1 MAYLQNFVER
11 IRNSGS
17 LRGVERIRGALSNKL
32 VSWDCLR
39 ILGGEHTCKGLVED
53 IAVD

>member
-1 MAYLQNFVER
+1 MAYLQNFPER

-17 LRGVERIRGALSNKL
+17 LRGVEGIRGSLDNKL
-32 VSWDCLR
+32 VSRGSLR
-39 ILGGEHTCKGLVED
+39 TLEGERTFKGCDED